1 MREREA
7 FIVEFDHEMAAT
19 RRVLERVPDDAF
31 EWTPHERSFSLGGL
45 ASHLAQLPHWG
56 SQILSAETYDLAGAT
71 DRSTPKASRAEVLAT
86 FDRHV
91 ADVRRALVAGS
102 DAELA
107 APWTLKRGPH
117 VVLSMP
123 RISALRRF
131 LLHHVI
137 HHRGQMTV
145 YLRLREV
152 PVPPLYGPT
161 ADERM

>member
-1 MREREA
+1 VREREA

-19 RRVLERVPDDAF
+19 RRVLERAPDAAF
-31 EWTPHERSFSLGGL
+31 GWSPHARSFSLGGL

-56 SQILSAETYDLAGAT
+56 RQILDAESYDLAGAT
-71 DRSTPKASRAEVLAT
+71 GQPEPKATRAEVLEM

-91 ADVRRALVAGS
+91 GEVRRALAAGS

-107 APWTLKRGPH
+107 APWTLKRGSH
-117 VVLSMP
+117 IVLSMP
-123 RISALRRF
+123 RIAALRRF

-145 YLRLREV
+145 YLRLLEV
-152 PVPPLYGPT
+152 AVPPLYGPT

>member
-56 SQILSAETYDLAGAT
+56 SQILEPRCTTWPGRPAGRRPRPRAPKSSRPST
-71 DRSTPKASRAEVLAT
+71 GTSLTSGARSS
-86 FDRHV
+86 
-91 ADVRRALVAGS
+91 AGS

-107 APWTLKRGPH
+107 APWTLKRGAH

-123 RISALRRF
+123 RIAALRRF

-145 YLRLREV
+145 YLRLRDV

>member
-1 MREREA
+1 MRERDA

-56 SQILSAETYDLAGAT
+56 NQILDAEMYDLAGAT
-71 DRSTPKASRAEVLAT
+71 GRSAPKSSRAEVLET

-91 ADVRRALVAGS
+91 GEVRRALVAGS

-107 APWTLKRGPH
+107 APWTLKRGAH

-123 RISALRRF
+123 RIAALRRF

-145 YLRLREV
+145 YLRLRDV
-152 PVPPLYGPT
+152 PGPPLYGPT

>member
-1 MREREA
+1 VRERDA

-19 RRVLERVPDDAF
+19 RRVLERAPDDKF
-31 EWTPHERSFSLGGL
+31 GWSPHERSFSLGGL

-56 SQILSAETYDLAGAT
+56 RQILDAESYDLAGAT
-71 DRSTPKASRAEVLAT
+71 GRSEPRATRAEVLET

-91 ADVRRALVAGS
+91 GEVRRALAGGS

-107 APWTLKRGPH
+107 APWTLKRGSH
-117 VVLSMP
+117 IVLSMP
-123 RISALRRF
+123 RIAALRRF

-145 YLRLREV
+145 YLRLLEV